1 MSNVLFRIG
10 ILFAVCS
17 SFLTGQQTWGGTY
30 IELDIA
36 NDVFY
41 LPIKTDQYFTSGI
54 SLELGKQE
62 AGRSPFRRFGTATR
76 TQYWRFTQNIFTP
89 REIVSQQL
97 QSNDRPFASYLVA
110 TRGKTYTDGNLGF
123 HLGRSITIGVL
134 GKYSGG
140 GNMQNAF
147 HEMVGFADPLP
158 GWVNE
163 VKPDAIFNYRLEI
176 RKVFRPAG
184 RISLTTGLITRLGT
198 LHTDVTTALQ
208 LRLVA
213 LRRNEHRFLAFELA
227 GDARL
232 VGYNATLTG
241 GLINRDERYFGVIR
255 PTRIVGQAGL
265 EAFINYDAWE
275 LRGGIRH
282 LSPEFDGGL
291 SHAWAWMGITVMP
304 GWRRLMDSRQ
314 NNRL

>member
-10 ILFAVCS
+10 ILIAVCS
-17 SFLTGQQTWGGTY
+17 SLLTGQQTWGRTY
-30 IELDIA
+30 LELEVA

-54 SLELGKQE
+54 SLELGKKE
-62 AGRSPFRRFGTATR
+62 VARSPFRQFGVATR

-89 REIVSQQL
+89 REIESQQL
-97 QSNDRPFASYLVA
+97 LFNDRPFASYLVA

-158 GWVNE
+158 GWINE
-163 VKPDAIFNYRLEI
+163 VKPDAVFNYRLEI
-176 RKVFRPAG
+176 NQAFQPTG
-184 RISLTTGLITRLGT
+184 RVGLTTGLIGRLGT
-198 LHTDVTTALQ
+198 LHTDLATTLS
-208 LRLVA
+208 LKIVA
-213 LRRNEHRFLAFELA
+213 LKRNEHRFLAFELA

-241 GLINRDERYFGVIR
+241 GLINRDERYFGIIQ
-255 PTRIVGQAGL
+255 PTRIVAQAGL
-265 EAFINYDAWE
+265 DGLLSFDAWE
-275 LRGGIRH
+275 LRGGLRH
-282 LSPEFDGGL
+282 LTREFDGGL
-291 SHAWAWMGITVMP
+291 SHAWAWMGIKVMP
-304 GWRRLMDSRQ
+304 GWRRLSE
-314 NNRL
+314 

>member
-1 MSNVLFRIG
+1 MLI
-10 ILFAVCS
+10 AVCS
-17 SFLTGQQTWGGTY
+17 SFLTGQQTWGGSY
-30 IELDIA
+30 LSLDVA

-62 AGRSPFRRFGTATR
+62 AGRSPFRQLGLATR

-89 REIVSQQL
+89 REIISQQL
-97 QSNDRPFASYLVA
+97 QANDRPFASYLVA
-110 TRGKTYTDGNLGF
+110 TRGKTYTDEDLGF

-158 GWVNE
+158 GWINE
-163 VKPDAIFNYRLEI
+163 VKPDAIVNYRLEI
-176 RKVFRPAG
+176 RQAFRPAG
-184 RISLTTGLITRLGT
+184 RVSLTTGVVARLGT
-198 LHTDVTTALQ
+198 LHTDMTTALQ

-213 LRRNEHRFLAFELA
+213 IKRNEHRFLTFKLS

-241 GLINRDERYFGVIR
+241 GLINRDERYFGIIR
-255 PTRIVGQAGL
+255 PTRIVGQAGFEGAL
-265 EAFINYDAWE
+265 NYDVLE

-282 LSPEFDGGL
+282 LSREFDGGL
-291 SHAWAWMGITVMP
+291 SHAWAWIGITVMP
-304 GWRRLMDSRQ
+304 GWQSIKDSRR

>member
-10 ILFAVCS
+10 MIIVVCS
-17 SFLTGQQTWGGTY
+17 SFLTGQKTWGGTY
-30 IELDIA
+30 LSVDVA

-54 SLELGKQE
+54 SLEVGKQE
-62 AGRSPFRRFGTATR
+62 VARSPFRQSGLATR

-89 REIVSQQL
+89 REIISQQL
-97 QSNDRPFASYLVA
+97 QANDRPFASYLVA
-110 TRGKTYTDGNLGF
+110 TRGRTYTDDDLGF

-140 GNMQNAF
+140 GSMQNAF

-158 GWVNE
+158 GWINE
-163 VKPDAIFNYRLEI
+163 VKPDALFNYRLEI
-176 RKVFRPAG
+176 RQAFRPAG
-184 RISLTTGLITRLGT
+184 RLGLTTGLVTRLGT
-198 LHTDVTTALQ
+198 LHTDVATKLALK
-208 LRLVA
+208 LVA
-213 LRRNEHRFLAFELA
+213 LKRSEHRLLTFELW

-255 PTRIVGQAGL
+255 PTRMVGQAGF
-265 EAFINYDAWE
+265 EGVITYDGLE

-282 LSPEFDGGL
+282 LSREFDGGL
-291 SHAWAWMGITVMP
+291 PHAWAWMGIRVMP
-304 GWRRLMDSRQ
+304 GWQRLTDSRR

>member
-1 MSNVLFRIG
+1 M
-10 ILFAVCS
+10 
-17 SFLTGQQTWGGTY
+17 GQQTWGGTY
-30 IELDIA
+30 FVLDVA

-54 SLELGKQE
+54 SVELGKKE
-62 AGRSPFRRFGTATR
+62 VARSPFRRSGVATR

-89 REIVSQQL
+89 REIASQQL
-97 QSNDRPFASYLVA
+97 QFNDRPFASYLVA

-123 HLGRSITIGVL
+123 HLGRSITVGVL

-158 GWVNE
+158 GWINE

-176 RKVFRPAG
+176 RRAFWPAG
-184 RISLTTGLITRLGT
+184 RVSLTTGFIGRIGT
-198 LHTDVTTALQ
+198 LHTDLASELQ
-208 LRLVA
+208 LKLVA
-213 LRRNEHRFLAFELA
+213 LKRNEHRFIAFELA
-227 GDARL
+227 GNTRL

-241 GLINRDERYFGVIR
+241 GLINRDERYFGIVQ
-255 PTRIVGQAGL
+255 PTRIVGQAGFDGVL
-265 EAFINYDAWE
+265 NFDAWE

-282 LSPEFDGGL
+282 LTREFDGGL
-291 SHAWAWMGITVMP
+291 PHAWAWMGVKVTP
-304 GWRRLMDSRQ
+304 GWRRLTGSRP

>member
-10 ILFAVCS
+10 ILIAVCS

-30 IELDIA
+30 LELDIA

-54 SLELGKQE
+54 SVELGKQE
-62 AGRSPFRRFGTATR
+62 AGRSPFRRSGVATR

-97 QSNDRPFASYLVA
+97 LSNDRPFASYLVA
-110 TRGKTYTDGNLGF
+110 TRGKTYTDGDLGF

-147 HEMVGFADPLP
+147 HEMVGFADPIP
-158 GWVNE
+158 GWINE
-163 VKPDAIFNYRLEI
+163 VKPDVVLNYRLEI
-176 RKVFRPAG
+176 CRTFQPA
-184 RISLTTGLITRLGT
+184 RRLSLTTGLVSRLGT
-198 LHTDVTTALQ
+198 LHTDMASELS

-213 LRRNEHRFLAFELA
+213 LKRNKHRFIAFELV
-227 GDARL
+227 GNARV

-241 GLINRDERYFGVIR
+241 GLLNRDERYFGIIK
-255 PTRIVGQAGL
+255 PTRIIGQGGFDGIL
-265 EAFINYDAWE
+265 NYDALE
-275 LRGGIRH
+275 LHGGIRH
-282 LSPEFDGGL
+282 LTREFDGGL
-291 SHAWAWMGITVMP
+291 SHAWAWVGIKVTP
-304 GWRRLMDSRQ
+304 GWQRLMDSRQ

>member
-30 IELDIA
+30 LSVDVA

-62 AGRSPFRRFGTATR
+62 MARSPFRGAGSATR
-76 TQYWRFTQNIFTP
+76 TRYWRFTQNIFTP
-89 REIVSQQL
+89 REIVSQEL
-97 QSNDRPFASYLVA
+97 LSNDRPFASYLVA
-110 TRGKTYTDGNLGF
+110 TRGKTYSDNDLGF
-123 HLGRSITIGVL
+123 YLGRSITVGVL

-158 GWVNE
+158 GWINE
-163 VKPDAIFNYRLEI
+163 VKPDAIVNYRLEV
-176 RKVFRPAG
+176 RQTFRPAG
-184 RISLTTGLITRLGT
+184 RLSLTTGLAGRIGT
-198 LHTDVTTALQ
+198 LHTDLASALQ
-208 LRLVA
+208 IRLIA
-213 LRRNEHRFLAFELA
+213 LKLSESRSLTFELT

-265 EAFINYDAWE
+265 DGVVNFDAWE

-282 LSPEFDGGL
+282 LSREFDGGL
-291 SHAWAWMGITVMP
+291 SHAWAWIGLRVMP
-304 GWRRLMDSRQ
+304 GWQRFRGSRP
-314 NNRL
+314 NNHL

>member
-10 ILFAVCS
+10 ILIAVCS

-30 IELDIA
+30 IALDIA

-54 SLELGKQE
+54 SVELGKQE
-62 AGRSPFRRFGTATR
+62 AARSPFRRSGVATR

-97 QSNDRPFASYLVA
+97 LSNDRPFASYLVA
-110 TRGKTYTDGNLGF
+110 TRGKTYTDDDLGF
-123 HLGRSITIGVL
+123 HFGRSITVGVL

-147 HEMVGFADPLP
+147 HEIIGFADPLP
-158 GWVNE
+158 GWINE
-163 VKPDAIFNYRLEI
+163 VKPDVIVNYRLEI
-176 RKVFRPAG
+176 RKGFQPAG
-184 RISLTTGLITRLGT
+184 RVRLTTGLVARIGT
-198 LHTDVTTALQ
+198 LHTDMTTALQ
-208 LRLVA
+208 LKLVA
-213 LRRNEHRFLAFELA
+213 LKRNEHHFLTFELA
-227 GDARL
+227 ADARL

-241 GLINRDERYFGVIR
+241 GLINRDKRYFGIVR
-255 PTRIVGQAGL
+255 PTRIVGQAGFDGIL
-265 EAFINYDAWE
+265 NFNAWE

-282 LSPEFDGGL
+282 LTREFDGGL
-291 SHAWAWMGITVMP
+291 SHAWAWVGLKVTP
-304 GWRRLMDSRQ
+304 GWRRLRGSRP